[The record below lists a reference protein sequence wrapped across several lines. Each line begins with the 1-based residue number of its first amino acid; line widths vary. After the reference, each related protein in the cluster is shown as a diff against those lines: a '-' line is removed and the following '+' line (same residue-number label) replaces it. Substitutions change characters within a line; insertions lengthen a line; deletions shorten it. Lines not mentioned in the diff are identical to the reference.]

1 MSSDGVILVVDD
13 DAVSRHVLTQTL
25 DRAGLKT
32 VALPDGDA
40 AIAWLREQRPA
51 LMLLDLLMPDP
62 DGYEVLRV
70 VRDELRL
77 SELPIVV
84 LTGLDSDDDIRRI
97 FASGADDYIHKP
109 FRSAELV
116 SRIRGQLRMRDYVEK
131 LSQREHG
138 AQMVLE
144 LTQALASSLDIRDIL
159 FTVVERLAQV
169 AKVDRCSIVLAGD
182 ERVGF
187 VVATSDD
194 QQLRDLPIS
203 LDKYPEIRKVLSTGK
218 NLVIA
223 DASEHPLLDVVRRE
237 ETPLSFA
244 SLALV
249 PILHEGRTLGVMFL
263 RSREKGATIQND
275 LELVTI
281 VANATAIAL
290 RNARILQSLRD
301 ETEQSTFARVEAE
314 RRVQLFQRYADFFES
329 AADGMVVTDRRGRVL
344 FANTRAREITGFSE
358 TELAQ
363 SSLGSLLTA
372 REAERTKRLIRG
384 FEQGVYPLGVD
395 LELETKHRG
404 PLTLSANFS
413 AVMHEDDAILFT
425 FRDVTQERLTA
436 RELRQT
442 KEFLERVIDSSVDA
456 IVSADL
462 SGKVL
467 LFNRAASRV
476 FGYSPEDIIGKANVQ
491 IFYPQGVAQE
501 VMRKI
506 RGSEHGGAGLLEDYR
521 VDMLSRTGETIQVKL
536 SAALIL
542 ENGEPVGSVGI
553 FTDIRERLRMEAR
566 LTRAQEELRVRERQ
580 SIVAEL
586 AGTAAHELNQPLTSV
601 IGYAELL
608 RRHLDRGGQL
618 YNAAGVIITE
628 AERMAEIV
636 RKIGK
641 ITRYETKSYVGGARI
656 LDLDKSSDDQERG

>member
-13 DAVSRHVLTQTL
+13 DAVSRHVLAQTL

-70 VRDELRL
+70 VRDELKLRD
-77 SELPIVV
+77 LPIVV

-97 FASGADDYIHKP
+97 FSSGADDYIHKP

-116 SRIRGQLRMRDYVEK
+116 SRIRGQLRMRDYVER

-182 ERVGF
+182 DRVGF

-203 LDKYPEIRKVLSTGK
+203 LEKYPEIRQVLSTGK
-218 NLVIA
+218 NLVIP

-263 RSREKGATIQND
+263 RSREKGAAFQHD
-275 LELVTI
+275 LELVSI

-344 FANTRAREITGFSE
+344 FANTRAREITGYSE

-395 LELETKHRG
+395 LQLETKHRG

-462 SGKVL
+462 SGNVL

-476 FGYSPEDIIGKANVQ
+476 FGYAPEEIIGKANVK
-491 IFYPQGVAQE
+491 IFYPEGVAQE
-501 VMRKI
+501 VMRRI
-506 RGSEHGGAGLLEDYR
+506 RSPEHSGAGLLEDYR

-542 ENGEPVGSVGI
+542 E
-553 FTDIRERLRMEAR
+553 
-566 LTRAQEELRVRERQ
+566 
-580 SIVAEL
+580 
-586 AGTAAHELNQPLTSV
+586 
-601 IGYAELL
+601 
-608 RRHLDRGGQL
+608 
-618 YNAAGVIITE
+618 
-628 AERMAEIV
+628 
-636 RKIGK
+636 
-641 ITRYETKSYVGGARI
+641 
-656 LDLDKSSDDQERG
+656 

>member
-203 LDKYPEIRKVLSTGK
+203 LEKYPEIRKVLSTGK

-344 FANTRAREITGFSE
+344 FANTRAREITGYSE

-372 REAERTKRLIRG
+372 REAERTRRLIRG

-413 AVMHEDDAILFT
+413 AVMHEEDAILFT

-506 RGSEHGGAGLLEDYR
+506 RGSEHGGSGLLEDYR

-566 LTRAQEELRVRERQ
+566 LTRAQEELRARERQ